1 MVRYRGVVALLSLA
15 EPIISWRAEPHLKA
29 YIKRTIDGG
38 VMKLFT
44 VQSLAAMTLLFAS
57 PALAQTNDQAVS
69 EGAGVIAWI
78 VVGLIGGYLA
88 SRMVNKTGEGIVR
101 DIILGIVGGIV
112 GGVIFRVLGGHGVT
126 GFNLWSILVAFIGG
140 VVVLLIYHG
149 IFRQR

>member
-1 MVRYRGVVALLSLA
+1 
-15 EPIISWRAEPHLKA
+15 
-29 YIKRTIDGG
+29 
-38 VMKLFT
+38 MKLVT
-44 VQSLAAMTLLFAS
+44 VPSIAITTLLLAS

-78 VVGLIGGYLA
+78 LVGLIGGYLA
-88 SRMVNKTGEGIVR
+88 SRMVNKTGEGLVR

-140 VVVLLIYHG
+140 VVVLLIYHAM
-149 IFRQR
+149 FRQRRV

>member
-1 MVRYRGVVALLSLA
+1 MDEGLPLA
-15 EPIISWRAEPHLKA
+15 WPIIALQPQPQPKA
-29 YIKRTIDGG
+29 YTKKDPSIRESYEITYRSVTRAHG
-38 VMKLFT
+38 
-44 VQSLAAMTLLFAS
+44 LLFAS
-57 PALAQTNDQAVS
+57 PALAQTNDQAVN

-140 VVVLLIYHG
+140 VVVLLIYHAM
-149 IFRQR
+149 FRQRRVLN

>member
-1 MVRYRGVVALLSLA
+1 MEGS
-15 EPIISWRAEPHLKA
+15 
-29 YIKRTIDGG
+29 
-38 VMKLFT
+38 MKLLKM
-44 VQSLAAMTLLFAS
+44 QSIALSTLVLAT

-78 VVGLIGGYLA
+78 LVGLIGGYLA

-126 GFNLWSILVAFIGG
+126 GCGSCSLPEPSRSPVPLALKARCQDGPG
-140 VVVLLIYHG
+140 SSP
-149 IFRQR
+149 